1 MQVLETSR
9 LVLRWVTTDDAPF
22 IFELL
27 NEPSFLQYIG
37 DKGVRSLEDACN
49 YILTGPVASYQ
60 RFGFGLYLVLLKE
73 SGTPIGM
80 CGLLKRD
87 SLPDVDVGYAFLP
100 RFRGMGYA
108 IEAASAVMRHGFD
121 TMGLP
126 RIVALTHP
134 DNGRSIRVLEKLGL
148 QSRGRLVLPGDTRAT
163 LLFGPPASGEDS
175 PPFGA

>member
-37 DKGVRSLEDACN
+37 DKGVRSLEDARN

-73 SGTPIGM
+73 GGTPIGM

-87 SLPDVDVGYAFLP
+87 NLPDVDVGYAYRPAFWSN
-100 RFRGMGYA
+100 GYA
-108 IEAASAVMRHGFD
+108 FEAASAVLVHGREVF
-121 TMGLP
+121 GLR
-126 RIVALTHP
+126 RIVAITSP
-134 DNGRSIRVLEKLGL
+134 DNAGSRALLEKLGL
-148 QSRGRLVLPGDTRAT
+148 HYEGTLSLSPGQDTH
-163 LLFGPPASGEDS
+163 LFAVE
-175 PPFGA
+175 A

>member
-37 DKGVRSLEDACN
+37 DKGVRSLEDARN

-73 SGTPIGM
+73 GGTPIGM

-87 SLPDVDVGYAFLP
+87 SLPDVDVGYAYRPAFWSN
-100 RFRGMGYA
+100 GYA
-108 IEAASAVMRHGFD
+108 FEAASAVLVHGREVF
-121 TMGLP
+121 GLR
-126 RIVALTHP
+126 RIVAITSP
-134 DNGRSIRVLEKLGL
+134 DNAGSRALLEKLGL
-148 QSRGRLVLPGDTRAT
+148 HYEGTLSLSPGQDTH
-163 LLFGPPASGEDS
+163 LFAVE
-175 PPFGA
+175 A

>member
-37 DKGVRSLEDACN
+37 DKGVRSLEDARS

-87 SLPDVDVGYAFLP
+87 SLPDVDVGYAYRPAFWSN
-100 RFRGMGYA
+100 GYA
-108 IEAASAVMRHGFD
+108 FEAGSAVLAHGREVF
-121 TMGLP
+121 GLR
-126 RIVALTHP
+126 RIVAITSP
-134 DNGRSIRVLEKLGL
+134 DNAGSRALLEKLGL
-148 QSRGRLVLPGDTRAT
+148 HYEGTLSLSPGQDTHLYAVE
-163 LLFGPPASGEDS
+163 A
-175 PPFGA
+175 

>member
-1 MQVLETSR
+1 MQVLETPR

-37 DKGVRSLEDACN
+37 DKGVRSLEDARN

-87 SLPDVDVGYAFLP
+87 SLPDVDVGYAY
-100 RFRGMGYA
+100 R
-108 IEAASAVMRHGFD
+108 
-121 TMGLP
+121 
-126 RIVALTHP
+126 
-134 DNGRSIRVLEKLGL
+134 
-148 QSRGRLVLPGDTRAT
+148 
-163 LLFGPPASGEDS
+163 PAFWSN
-175 PPFGA
+175 

>member
-1 MQVLETSR
+1 MQVLETPR

-37 DKGVRSLEDACN
+37 DKGIRSLEDARN

-87 SLPDVDVGYAFLP
+87 SLPDVDVGYAYRPPFWSN
-100 RFRGMGYA
+100 GYA
-108 IEAASAVMRHGFD
+108 FEAASAVLAHGREVF
-121 TMGLP
+121 GLR
-126 RIVALTHP
+126 RIVAITSP
-134 DNGRSIRVLEKLGL
+134 DNAGSRALLEKLGL
-148 QSRGRLVLPGDTRAT
+148 HYEGTLSLSPGQDTH
-163 LLFGPPASGEDS
+163 LFAVE
-175 PPFGA
+175 A

>member
-37 DKGVRSLEDACN
+37 DKGVRSLEDARN

-87 SLPDVDVGYAFLP
+87 SLTDVDVGYAYRPAFWSN
-100 RFRGMGYA
+100 GYA
-108 IEAASAVMRHGFD
+108 FEAASAVLAHGREVF
-121 TMGLP
+121 GLR
-126 RIVALTHP
+126 RIVAITSP
-134 DNGRSIRVLEKLGL
+134 DNAGSRALLEKLGL
-148 QSRGRLVLPGDTRAT
+148 HYEGTLSLSPGQDTH
-163 LLFGPPASGEDS
+163 LFAVE
-175 PPFGA
+175 A

>member
-37 DKGVRSLEDACN
+37 DKGVRSLEDARN

-87 SLPDVDVGYAFLP
+87 SLPDVDVGYAYRPAFWSN
-100 RFRGMGYA
+100 GYA
-108 IEAASAVMRHGFD
+108 FEAGSAVLAHGREVF
-121 TMGLP
+121 GLR
-126 RIVALTHP
+126 RIVAITSP
-134 DNGRSIRVLEKLGL
+134 DNAGSRALLEKLGL
-148 QSRGRLVLPGDTRAT
+148 HYEGTLSLSPGQDTH
-163 LLFGPPASGEDS
+163 LFAVE
-175 PPFGA
+175 A

>member
-1 MQVLETSR
+1 MQVLETPR

-37 DKGVRSLEDACN
+37 DKGVRSLEDARN

-60 RFGFGLYLVLLKE
+60 RFGFGLYLVLLRE

-87 SLPDVDVGYAFLP
+87 SLPDVDVGYAYRPAFWSN
-100 RFRGMGYA
+100 GYA
-108 IEAASAVMRHGFD
+108 FEAASAVLAHGREVF
-121 TMGLP
+121 GLR
-126 RIVALTHP
+126 RIVAITSP
-134 DNGRSIRVLEKLGL
+134 DNAGSRALLEKLGL
-148 QSRGRLVLPGDTRAT
+148 HYEGTLSLSPGQDTH
-163 LLFGPPASGEDS
+163 LFAVE
-175 PPFGA
+175 A